1 MRFSTVAVNDT
12 VRSSMVRTMTP
23 ISAVVFDVGGVL
35 IDWDPRYLYRKLIP
49 EEAEME
55 RFLAEVCTPEWHSQ
69 HDIGASYE
77 ETIPALV
84 AAHPEWEVEIKAWS
98 ERFTEM
104 YGGPI
109 DGSVALLG
117 ALHER
122 EIPLFAS
129 TNWGAESWAA
139 INARYKF
146 FEWFDGAL
154 VSGEVGVAKPA
165 PAFFDLL
172 TETFSLEPSTTLYI
186 EDTVTNLRAA
196 AQKDS
201 SPTHSCHPRPSPL
214 ISAASVS

>member
-1 MRFSTVAVNDT
+1 MPST
-12 VRSSMVRTMTP
+12 TP
-23 ISAVVFDVGGVL
+23 IDAVVFDVGGVL

-55 RFLAEVCTPEWHSQ
+55 RFLAEVCTPAWHSQ
-69 HDIGASYE
+69 HDVGAPYA

-84 AAHPEWEVEIKAWS
+84 AANPEWEVEIRAWS

-104 YGGPI
+104 YGGPL
-109 DGSVALLG
+109 DDTVALLR

-122 EIPLFAS
+122 GIPLFAS

-139 INARYKF
+139 INARYDF

-154 VSGEVGVAKPA
+154 VSGEVGIAKPD

-172 TETFSLEPSTTLYI
+172 TETFSLHPSTTLYI
-186 EDTVTNLRAA
+186 EDNVTNLRAA
-196 AQKDS
+196 AQKGFVTHLFLSPEALAADLRRLGLVDS
-201 SPTHSCHPRPSPL
+201 DP
-214 ISAASVS
+214 A